1 MNRFCALI
9 TWIAFGA
16 TVAFADTGRLTLT
29 PAVTLER
36 GLSVGINQPFE
47 IRIVSDAI
55 RDQSI
60 ATVNLTRGGRPM
72 GELALKREGSAWVVR
87 TKLELPGAHVLTVRV
102 FDQSRIWVAATD
114 LTVLGADDPQVPR
127 SGEASETLAFTI
139 TTGKAGADVSGWW
152 SILELLGLLGVVAWA
167 TAAFRRTPKASS
179 KSI

>member
-9 TWIAFGA
+9 IWIALGA
-16 TVAFADTGRLTLT
+16 TVAFADTGTLTLT
-29 PAVTLER
+29 PAATLER
-36 GLSVGINQPFE
+36 GLSVGINQPLE
-47 IRIVSDAI
+47 IRIASDAI
-55 RDQSI
+55 RDQ
-60 ATVNLTRGGRPM
+60 ATATINLTRGGRPL
-72 GELALKREGSAWVVR
+72 GEFPLKREGAAWVAR

-102 FDQSRIWVAATD
+102 FDQSRIWAAAADVTA
-114 LTVLGADDPQVPR
+114 LRADDPQVPR

-152 SILELLGLLGVVAWA
+152 SILVLLGLLGVVAWA